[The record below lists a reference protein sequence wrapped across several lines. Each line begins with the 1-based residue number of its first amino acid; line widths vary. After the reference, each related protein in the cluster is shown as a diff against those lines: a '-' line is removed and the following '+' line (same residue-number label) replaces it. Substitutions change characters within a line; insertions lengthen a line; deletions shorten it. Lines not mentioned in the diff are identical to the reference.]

1 MGRHQIS
8 MSEIN
13 VANEYLDKGMSPK
26 NTEIEKF
33 ISKIYHNAKTK
44 EELSLVDK
52 INEMRKNNFIDM
64 SWEIDHSFKTQ
75 LKIKGT
81 HKNLFYIIKD
91 VEDLDLHIHELKQI
105 AALFEKQ

>member
-1 MGRHQIS
+1 

-33 ISKIYHNAKTK
+33 ISKVYHNAKTK

-52 INEMRKNNFIDM
+52 DRFRNM
-64 SWEIDHSFKTQ
+64 SSIR
-75 LKIKGT
+75 LK
-81 HKNLFYIIKD
+81 
-91 VEDLDLHIHELKQI
+91 
-105 AALFEKQ
+105 